1 MITLQTSVPLHNRG
15 LHRALHVCI
24 STDKSA
30 SDKMGLLPLFRKIS
44 DESDAA
50 QAHLRPSSRGSLL
63 IVYLE
68 EILWK

>member
-50 QAHLRPSSRGSLL
+50 
-63 IVYLE
+63 
-68 EILWK
+68 